1 MTLTSVQTSTGSVLA
16 SIENFPGYFI
26 DRDIDKVVSVK
37 RGTPKS
43 LKIRKS
49 GKRGKSKTVTLSKD
63 GNSSTVQIDKLRGNV
78 KFRDLR
84 PVVEA
89 NVYSRAVKLNASAV
103 KIIRKSKLSQR
114 DLADLYD
121 VADSTISNV
130 VNRKTWRWVK

>member
-1 MTLTSVQTSTGSVLA
+1 MSKMTLTSVQTSTGSVLA

-26 DRDIDKVVSVK
+26 DRDIDKVVSVR

-49 GKRGKSKTVTLSKD
+49 GKSKTVTLSKD
-63 GNSSTVQIDKLRGNV
+63 GSASTVQINQLRGNV

-84 PVVEA
+84 PTVEA
-89 NVYSRAVKLNASAV
+89 NMYSRSVKLDASIV
-103 KIIRKSKLSQR
+103 KTIRKSKMSQT

-121 VADSTISNV
+121 VSDSTISNV